1 VALPDNLQLG
11 DGNVAVQIV
20 GDGNTVVV
28 GHAHLYLTRYEADR
42 LTVDELAA
50 REPTQLLAARQR
62 SIPAIGRSA
71 LLDDYN
77 TWLNNGDPISVRV
90 LVGSAG
96 RGKTRFGLELCD
108 HAADAGWQAGFATA
122 DEVRRFRN
130 QQNLANWG
138 WANPVLVVIDY
149 AAAVAEELHGWLAE
163 LAQSNALRDAETGA
177 KRPLRVLLL
186 ERTADPSS
194 GWLQIAYGRGGGDRD
209 SIDRLLDRPEPFV
222 LPPIE
227 DMAERREV
235 IAQMLAAQGSDLQPP
250 AAGTDPLFDQRLTEL
265 SWGGEPLFLMMA
277 ASLAARADF
286 ASVLALARDDLAFR
300 IADDELAR
308 IDRITS
314 TTQHPQ
320 SFVHHMVATATLC
333 GGLDRATALD
343 LIGCEE
349 AALHHRLPD
358 GPAGCLALLV
368 QVLPGE
374 AGGIAPVEP
383 DMIGE
388 AVLLRV
394 WGADGGEGA
403 SQVITRAAEQVDRS
417 AVVGSVIRTCQD
429 YAIHGH
435 VAPLHWLDALGD
447 TAAQDLPT
455 LLELV
460 NALPAETVELRER
473 ALKLT
478 EHVLALLS
486 KRTIEDGG
494 ELSQKHLTATC
505 LNNLSIRLNA
515 LGRREDALAA
525 SEEAVTLNRDLAAA
539 RPDAFRPDL
548 AMSLNN
554 LSIRLNALGRRED
567 ALAAI
572 EEAVTLYRDLA
583 AARPDAFRPDLAMAL
598 TNLSGCLDEL
608 GRREDALAA
617 SEEAV
622 TLNRDLAAAR
632 PDAFRP
638 DLAGS
643 LNNLSGCLDGLGR
656 REDALAAIEEAVT
669 IRRDLAAARPDAFRP
684 VLAGSL
690 NNLSGCL
697 DGLGR
702 REDALAAI
710 EEAVTLYRDL
720 AAARPDA
727 FRQDLAMA
735 LNNLSDSLNAVG
747 RPEDA
752 LAAIEEAVTLYRDLA
767 AARPDAFR
775 QDLAMALNN
784 LSDSLTVVDRPEDAL
799 AASEEAVGLYRDLAA
814 ARPDAFQPDL
824 AMAYGTRGQILRNAA
839 RHAEAA
845 ASFEDGIRALKDPF
859 LELPQA
865 SAPLTITLLRDYLQS
880 AEECQMTP
888 DAELIEPIIEK
899 LQEDE

>member
-1 VALPDNLQLG
+1 MLTDNLQLG

-515 LGRREDALAA
+515 VGRREDALTAI
-525 SEEAVTLNRDLAAA
+525 EEAVTIRRDLAAA
-539 RPDAFRPDL
+539 RPDAFRP
-548 AMSLNN
+548 
-554 LSIRLNALGRRED
+554 
-567 ALAAI
+567 
-572 EEAVTLYRDLA
+572 V
-583 AARPDAFRPDLAMAL
+583 
-598 TNLSGCLDEL
+598 
-608 GRREDALAA
+608 
-617 SEEAV
+617 
-622 TLNRDLAAAR
+622 
-632 PDAFRP
+632 
-638 DLAGS
+638 LAGS
-643 LNNLSGCLDGLGR
+643 LNNLSILLNALGR

-684 VLAGSL
+684 VLAMSL
-690 NNLSGCL
+690 NNLSIRL
-697 DGLGR
+697 DAVGR

-710 EEAVTLYRDL
+710 EEAVGIRRDL

-727 FRQDLAMA
+727 FRPGLAMA
-735 LNNLSDSLNAVG
+735 LNNLSGCLAAVDRPEDALAASKEAVGIRRDLAAARPDAFRPDLAMSLNNLSGCLAAVG

-752 LAAIEEAVTLYRDLA
+752 LAAIEEAVRIRHDLA

-775 QDLAMALNN
+775 PGLATTCGM
-784 LSDSLTVVDRPEDAL
+784 
-799 AASEEAVGLYRDLAA
+799 
-814 ARPDAFQPDL
+814 
-824 AMAYGTRGQILRNAA
+824 RGVILQHMA
-839 RHAEAA
+839 RHDEAA
-845 ASFEDGIRALKDPF
+845 ASFEDGMRVLEALF
-859 LELPQA
+859 LELPHAHAQTMA
-865 SAPLTITLLRDYLQS
+865 ALLQHYRSSTSEGQRPLDE
-880 AEECQMTP
+880 A
-888 DAELIEPIIEK
+888 LIVPIMEK
-899 LQEDE
+899 LKAIDEGNL